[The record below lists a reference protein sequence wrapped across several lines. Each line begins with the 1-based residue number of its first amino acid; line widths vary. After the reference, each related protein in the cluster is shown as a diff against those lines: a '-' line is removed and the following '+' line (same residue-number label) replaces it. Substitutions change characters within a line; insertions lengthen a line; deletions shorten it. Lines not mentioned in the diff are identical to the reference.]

1 MHEKKICFL
10 IPTLNAGGTETYLLR
25 FLQYSQGKIE
35 AVVICRNET
44 KGVLA
49 EGYAAT
55 GARLIYQKI
64 GYFNLLNWFRL
75 YRLFR
80 SGQFQSVCDLTGN
93 FGGIPLW
100 VANFAGIPKRIA
112 FYRLASNHF
121 QETFF
126 RLCYNRIVNYLVQK
140 YATHILANSQ
150 TGLKFF
156 FGKTLEEDKRFRV
169 IYNGLNVCSF
179 NGDINVDGIKK
190 ELGLPKNAYVVGHVG
205 RLTPAKNHT
214 TLLQVASALYSK
226 SPDIYFV
233 VCGQDTEKLQ
243 SEVNLLGIQDR
254 VKLLGYRTDVNRILK
269 SFDIFY
275 FPSITEGQPNALI
288 EAMISGVPFVSSDI
302 AAISETVPNFLKSQ
316 LFEPKDVHSH
326 VNQILKFKNSII
338 SIDTQACRTWAIQ
351 KYDHDIQFGKF
362 LDIL

>member
-1 MHEKKICFL
+1 MPKKKICFL

-25 FLQYSQGKIE
+25 FIQHSKGKIE
-35 AVVICRNET
+35 TVVICRNAT
-44 KGVLA
+44 KGVLD
-49 EGYAAT
+49 EGYTAA

-64 GYFNLLNWFRL
+64 GYLNPLNWFKL

-100 VANFAGIPKRIA
+100 VANIAGIPKRIA

-126 RLCYNRIVNYLVQK
+126 RLCYNRIINYLVQK
-140 YATHILANSQ
+140 HATHILANSQ
-150 TGLKFF
+150 TGLNFF
-156 FGKTLEEDKRFRV
+156 FGKTLKEDKRFRV
-169 IYNGLNVCSF
+169 IYNGLNVCLF
-179 NGDINVDGIKK
+179 NGDINVDVIKK
-190 ELGLPKNAYVVGHVG
+190 ELGLPMGAYVVGHVG

-214 TLLQVASALYSK
+214 TLLQVASALFSK
-226 SPDIYFV
+226 SSDIYFV
-233 VCGQDTEKLQ
+233 LCGQDTEKLQ
-243 SEVNLLGIQDR
+243 SEVNLLGIQVR
-254 VKLLGYRTDVNRILK
+254 VKLLGYRSDVNRILK

-288 EAMISGVPFVSSDI
+288 EAMMSGVPFISSDI
-302 AAISETVPNFLKSQ
+302 AAISETVPNFLNSQ
-316 LFEPKDVHSH
+316 LFEPRDVHSH
-326 VNQILKFKNSII
+326 VKQILKFKNSAI
-338 SIDTQACRTWAIQ
+338 SFDTQACRTWAMK
-351 KYDHDIQFGKF
+351 KYDHNVQFDKF